1 MTSYSLFSRGSGS
14 ALGRSDSEAELSALL
29 RARSLSLV
37 LCWIF
42 ALGSSGGSTN
52 GDKIGLNSSV
62 IDKRCETAELSS
74 SSSRD
79 VCRGGGEERSEDVG
93 SSAEIRPE
101 GRRDARRVVD
111 DDATGVPVHG
121 IESESRAFS
130 ECTPLV

>member
-1 MTSYSLFSRGSGS
+1 MTSYNRFSRDSGS

-37 LCWIF
+37 RGRTF
-42 ALGSSGGSTN
+42 ALGSSGGRTR
-52 GDKIGLNSSV
+52 GDNIGLNSFV

-74 SSSRD
+74 SSSWD
-79 VCRGGGEERSEDVG
+79 ICRGGGEERSEDVE

-101 GRRDARRVVD
+101 GRRDARRVD

-121 IESESRAFS
+121 MENESRAFV
-130 ECTPLV
+130 ECMVLE